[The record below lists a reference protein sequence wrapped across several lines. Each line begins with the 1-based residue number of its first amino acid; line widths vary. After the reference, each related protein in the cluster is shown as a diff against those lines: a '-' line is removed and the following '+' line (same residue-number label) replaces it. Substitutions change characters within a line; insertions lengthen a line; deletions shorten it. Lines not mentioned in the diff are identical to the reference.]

1 MIELCQSVFQLDDRA
16 APISGGYSKLLT
28 MLSKQVVSIVDFG
41 MAMTDTS
48 PVQPGNPTASAS
60 SVSDVPMTGTGG
72 ALHGVGGAQQM
83 TGVAASATTSDGK
96 HDPVRDVG
104 KFHRATPAV
113 PERPDIPT
121 IPTSIA
127 IEATTDRL
135 EIAGVVVTKNS
146 SIAVL
151 KAACEYLAVSQ
162 SGSKAKLWSRIIAT
176 VDRQR
181 ILETQLSVPALTG
194 DSTQPR
200 SVQLAERPGED
211 EVQRHMLTH
220 SPYAAWCEACV
231 SSKGKPDRHERD
243 ETRVRDREIPVL
255 SFDFA
260 FTGKSLGD
268 DQDEDEGAKLT
279 TLVLHDSHS
288 GSVGCIPL
296 KGKNDSK
303 HAVREMVKYLQYL
316 GHGNICLMCDQEPS
330 ALAVQSL
337 LQGTWQRMGFRVV
350 IENAKVLDHG
360 GNAWAE
366 KSIDRIRTTAGVLIQ
381 QLQMNIGHEIQVCF
395 KGKRD
400 SL

>member
-1 MIELCQSVFQLDDRA
+1 M
-16 APISGGYSKLLT
+16 
-28 MLSKQVVSIVDFG
+28 
-41 MAMTDTS
+41 
-48 PVQPGNPTASAS
+48 
-60 SVSDVPMTGTGG
+60 
-72 ALHGVGGAQQM
+72 
-83 TGVAASATTSDGK
+83 
-96 HDPVRDVG
+96 RDVG
-104 KFHRATPAV
+104 EFHRATPAV
-113 PERPDIPT
+113 SESPDIPT

-181 ILETQLSVPALTG
+181 ILEETQLSVPALTS
-194 DSTQPR
+194 DSIQPR

-268 DQDEDEGAKLT
+268 DQDEDESAKLT
-279 TLVLHDSHS
+279 TLVLHVSHS

-296 KGKNDSK
+296 RGKNDSK

-337 LQGTWQRMGFRVV
+337 LQRTWQRMGFRVV
-350 IENAKVLDHG
+350 IENPKVLDHV

-366 KSIDRIRTTAGVLIQ
+366 KSIDRVRSTAGVLIQ
-381 QLQMNIGHEIQVCF
+381 QLQMNIGHEIPAKHPLFAWAFCHASWIIDRFVT
-395 KGKRD
+395 KANVTAYELIRGHSYRGKLCQFGEPLCYVADTTKRNHEIVNTPPPNYPPPCH
-400 SL
+400 LLIPTLFWKVTQNQENNKNKPILTLFLRNPT